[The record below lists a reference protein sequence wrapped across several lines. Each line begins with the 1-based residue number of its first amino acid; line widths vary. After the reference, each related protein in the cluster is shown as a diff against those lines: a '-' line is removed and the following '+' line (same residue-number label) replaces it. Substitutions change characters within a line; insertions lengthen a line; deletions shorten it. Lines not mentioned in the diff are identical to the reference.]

1 MGWKLSDDLL
11 PAKINE
17 DYMMIDLDQGRY
29 LSVNATGTVII
40 EAIVAGGGIDEAV
53 AAVVKR
59 FEIED
64 AEARE
69 DVLAF
74 VSWMREKGY
83 LKDGAD

>member
-40 EAIVAGGGIDEAV
+40 EAIVAGGGIDDAV

-59 FEIED
+59 FEIEE

-74 VSWMREKGY
+74 VSWMQEKGY
-83 LKDGAD
+83 LKDGVA

>member
-40 EAIVAGGGIDEAV
+40 EAIVAGGGIDDAV

-83 LKDGAD
+83 LKDGAA